1 MQIIVQLR
9 IEADDTASPIVI
21 DVANLQRQQLTPE
34 TIGLTLAE
42 GKEVVAHLQTAL
54 VTQQVAAYTDQ
65 QRACPHCG
73 ARQLSKGQ
81 HILVLRTL
89 FGKLTIPSPR
99 FASCPCQAAERH
111 SFSPLADLLPER
123 TTPELRYLQAK
134 WAALLSYGVTVD
146 LLEDV
151 LPLRVSRTTMVR
163 QLHQV
168 AERLEDELGD
178 EQACFIDGC
187 QREWD
192 RLPIPGEPLT
202 VGIDGGY
209 VHARDGENRKAGWF
223 EVIVGKSIPTDG
235 AAKCFGLV
243 SSYDT
248 KPRRRLFE
256 TLHSQGLQMNQT
268 VTFLSDGGDNVRD
281 LQLYLSPQAE
291 HLLDWFHVTMRLT
304 ILQQLRKELG
314 TAAPTLPLDEITS
327 DLDRI
332 KWCLWHGNVF
342 RTLQLL
348 TDVHEE
354 LDAWSEEAPAATKL
368 AKAVGEFHGYIAA
381 NKAFIPNYGDRY
393 RHGERIATG
402 FVESTVREVV
412 SKRMVKQQQMRWTK
426 RGAHLLLQVR
436 TEVLNDDLRTTFE
449 HWYPGMASVDVLQ
462 EAAA

>member
-1 MQIIVQLR
+1 MKITVQLR
-9 IEADDTASPIVI
+9 IEADDAASPIVI

-42 GKEVVAHLQTAL
+42 GKEVLAHLQTAL

-81 HILVLRTL
+81 HTLALRTL

-99 FASCPCQAAERH
+99 FVTCPCQAAEQH

-123 TTPELRYLQAK
+123 TTPELRDLQVK

-151 LPLRVSRTTMVR
+151 LPIQVSRTSVVR

-168 AERLEDELGD
+168 AERLEGQLGD
-178 EQACFIDGC
+178 EQAFFIDGC

-192 RLPIPGEPLT
+192 RLPIPDGPLT

-209 VHARDGENRKAGWF
+209 VHARDRENRKAGWF
-223 EVIVGKSIPTDG
+223 EVIVGKSMPTDG

-243 SSYDT
+243 TSYDT

-268 VTFLSDGGDNVRD
+268 VTFLSDGGENVRD

-291 HLLDWFHVTMRLT
+291 HLLDWFH
-304 ILQQLRKELG
+304 
-314 TAAPTLPLDEITS
+314 IT
-327 DLDRI
+327 
-332 KWCLWHGNVF
+332 
-342 RTLQLL
+342 
-348 TDVHEE
+348 
-354 LDAWSEEAPAATKL
+354 
-368 AKAVGEFHGYIAA
+368 
-381 NKAFIPNYGDRY
+381 
-393 RHGERIATG
+393 
-402 FVESTVREVV
+402 
-412 SKRMVKQQQMRWTK
+412 MRWTK

-436 TEVLNDDLRTTFE
+436 TEVLNDDLWTTFE
-449 HWYPGMASVDVLQ
+449 YWYPGMVSADVPQ

>member
-1 MQIIVQLR
+1 MKITVQLR
-9 IEADDTASPIVI
+9 IEAEDAGSPVIVE
-21 DVANLQRQQLTPE
+21 VATLQRTELTPE
-34 TIGLTLAE
+34 TLGLTLAE
-42 GKEVVAHLQTAL
+42 AKRLLAQTQEAL
-54 VTQQVAAYTDQ
+54 VTHQVAAYVDQ
-65 QRACPHCG
+65 QRWCPHCG
-73 ARQLSKGQ
+73 ARQHSKGQ
-81 HILVLRTL
+81 HTLVLRTL
-89 FGKLTIPSPR
+89 FGKLTLPSPR
-99 FASCPCQAAERH
+99 LATCPCHATERR
-111 SFSPLADLLPER
+111 SFSLLATLLPER
-123 TTPELRYLQAK
+123 VTPELRYLQAK
-134 WAALLSYGVTVD
+134 WASLVSYGVTVD
-146 LLEDV
+146 LLEEV
-151 LPLRVSRTTMVR
+151 LPIHVSQTSLIR
-163 QLHQV
+163 QVQQV
-168 AERLEDELGD
+168 AERLEGELGD
-178 EQACFIDGC
+178 EQAFFIEGC
-187 QREWD
+187 QRDWD
-192 RLPIPGEPLT
+192 RLPLPDDPLT

-209 VHARDGENRKAGWF
+209 VHARDGDNRKAGWF

-243 SSYDT
+243 TSYDT

-256 TLHSQGLQMNQT
+256 TLHSQGLRMNQT

-314 TAAPTLPLDEITS
+314 TAAATLPLDEITA

-402 FVESTVREVV
+402 FVESTVNQVV

-426 RGAHLLLQVR
+426 KGAHLLLQVR

-449 HWYPGMASVDVLQ
+449 HWYPGMASTDVPQ